1 MTTNDKTR
9 QTHVFSKALN
19 FPMHLVGWTV
29 IAPNIKVEA
38 RRPKMGLICAKSQG
52 HHYVIMRLESFGVIR
67 HFLTLLTGKTQSLGN
82 QLRAQPTDLGITIL
96 DKNK

>member
-1 MTTNDKTR
+1 
-9 QTHVFSKALN
+9 
-19 FPMHLVGWTV
+19 MHLVGWTV

-82 QLRAQPTDLGITIL
+82 QLRAQPTDL
-96 DKNK
+96 